1 MLKRLSISNYALI
14 DQIEILFDQGLTII
28 TGETGAGKSIIL
40 GALSLILGERADSS
54 SIRNKERKT
63 VVEAVFDIKDY
74 NLKSF
79 FQENDIDYYDDEL
92 IARREINPNGRSR
105 AFVNDG
111 VVGLA
116 TLKEL
121 MTRLVDIH
129 SQHSNM
135 LLSRPSFQLSILDNI
150 AGHYDDLNSYSDIYN
165 NYRDTER
172 KLNELRDNYDR
183 NRSEEDY
190 LRFQLNQLQETNLK
204 PGEDEELEQQQ
215 RRLANATSLKE
226 DLWKVINILNGEEQS
241 LLDQLQDV
249 HHSLAVAEEN
259 LEEVAGMSERV
270 ANSLIDLKDIAQ
282 SISSIEEN
290 LNNDPAALQ
299 QVENRLNAIYSLE
312 RKHNVKTVNELLE
325 LQAQYQERLEAIDC
339 SEERINAMQQQLDG
353 QRSEALKLAQVIS
366 ERRKKAAAEF
376 STKLIPLAQ
385 NLGMKNLQFHVDFKN
400 VEINASGCD
409 NVDFLFAFNKNQ
421 ALMPVKETASG
432 GEISRLMLCIKSV
445 IAQSMSLPTIIF
457 DEVDTGVSGEIAHKI
472 GDMMGDIAHHIQ
484 VVAITHLPQVAA
496 HSNSHL
502 RVFKTDTA
510 TQTVTSVE
518 RLNDEEHVTE
528 IARMLS
534 GSEVNQAALDNAR
547 ALINDKPYT
556 NNDTY
561 GHNIRTSCYY
571 RGHRGW

>member
-249 HHSLAVAEEN
+249 HHSLAAAEEN

-282 SISSIEEN
+282 SISSLEEN

-299 QVENRLNAIYSLE
+299 QVEDRLNAIYSLE

-353 QRSEALKLAQVIS
+353 QRNEALKLAQVIS
-366 ERRKKAAAEF
+366 ERRKKAATEF

-547 ALINDKPYT
+547 ALINDKP
-556 NNDTY
+556 
-561 GHNIRTSCYY
+561 
-571 RGHRGW
+571 

>member
-79 FQENDIDYYDDEL
+79 FQENDIDYYEDEL

-249 HHSLAVAEEN
+249 HHSLAAAEEN

-299 QVENRLNAIYSLE
+299 QVEDRLNAIYSLE

-547 ALINDKPYT
+547 ALINDKP
-556 NNDTY
+556 
-561 GHNIRTSCYY
+561 
-571 RGHRGW
+571 

>member
-14 DQIEILFDQGLTII
+14 DQLEIDFEQGLTII

-54 SIRNKERKT
+54 SIRDKERKT
-63 VVEAVFDIKDY
+63 VVEAIFDISDY
-74 NLKSF
+74 NLEPF
-79 FQENDIDYYDDEL
+79 FNENDIDYYDGEL

-150 AGHYDDLNSYSDIYN
+150 AGHHNELSTYSDLYA
-165 NYRDTER
+165 NYRAIER
-172 KLNELRDNYDR
+172 TLNDLRENYER

-204 PGEDEELEQQQ
+204 PDEDEELEQQQ

-226 DLWKVINILNGEEQS
+226 ELWKVISILNGEEHS

-249 HHSLAVAEEN
+249 NHTLEAAEEN

-270 ANSLIDLKDIAQ
+270 GNALIDLKDIAQ
-282 SISSIEEN
+282 SISSIEEG

-299 QVENRLNAIYSLE
+299 QVEERLNAIYSLE
-312 RKHNVKTVNELLE
+312 RKHNVKTVNELLKV
-325 LQAQYQERLEAIDC
+325 QEEYMHRLDAIDC
-339 SEERINAMQQQLDG
+339 SEERIEAMQDQLDKE
-353 QRSEALKLAQVIS
+353 RNEAEHLAHIIS
-366 ERRKKAAAEF
+366 ENRKKAASDFMAM
-376 STKLIPLAQ
+376 LLPLAQ
-385 NLGMKNLQFHVDFKN
+385 NLSMKNLQFHIDFKP
-400 VEINASGCD
+400 VELNASGCD
-409 NVDFLFAFNKNQ
+409 GVDFLFAFNKNQ
-421 ALMPVKETASG
+421 VLMPVKDTASG

-445 IAQSMSLPTIIF
+445 IAQSMNLPTIIF

-472 GDMMGDIAHHIQ
+472 GDMMGEIAQRIQ
-484 VVAITHLPQVAA
+484 VIAITHLPQVAA
-496 HSNSHL
+496 HGNSHL

-547 ALINDKPYT
+547 ALINSNK
-556 NNDTY
+556 
-561 GHNIRTSCYY
+561 
-571 RGHRGW
+571 

>member
-14 DQIEILFDQGLTII
+14 DQIEILFEQGLTII

-79 FQENDIDYYDDEL
+79 FQENDIDYYEDEL

-150 AGHYDDLNSYSDIYN
+150 AGHYDDLNSYSNIYN
-165 NYRDTER
+165 YYRDTER
-172 KLNELRDNYDR
+172 QLNELRDNYDR

-190 LRFQLNQLQETNLK
+190 LRFQLNQLRETNLK
-204 PGEDEELEQQQ
+204 PGEDEELELQQ

-226 DLWKVINILNGEEQS
+226 DLWKVINILNGEDQS

-249 HHSLAVAEEN
+249 HHSLAAAEEN
-259 LEEVAGMSERV
+259 LEEVEGMSERV

-282 SISSIEEN
+282 SISSIEES

-299 QVENRLNAIYSLE
+299 QVEDRLNVIYSLE
-312 RKHNVKTVNELLE
+312 RKHNVKTVDQLLE
-325 LQAQYQERLEAIDC
+325 LQEQYQQRLDAIDC
-339 SEERINAMQQQLDG
+339 SEERIDAMQQQLDS
-353 QRSEALKLAQVIS
+353 QRNEALKLAQVIS
-366 ERRKKAAAEF
+366 EKRKKAATEF
-376 STKLIPLAQ
+376 SSKLLPLAQ
-385 NLGMKNLQFHVDFKN
+385 NLGMKNLQFHVDFKE

-409 NVDFLFAFNKNQ
+409 SVDFLFAFNKNQ
-421 ALMPVKETASG
+421 DLMPVKETASG

-484 VVAITHLPQVAA
+484 VIAITHLPQVAA

-518 RLNDEEHVTE
+518 RLNNEEHVIE

-547 ALINDKPYT
+547 ALINDKP
-556 NNDTY
+556 
-561 GHNIRTSCYY
+561 
-571 RGHRGW
+571 

>member
-79 FQENDIDYYDDEL
+79 FQENDIDYYEDEL

-150 AGHYDDLNSYSDIYN
+150 AGHYDDLNSYCDIYN

-299 QVENRLNAIYSLE
+299 QVEDRLNAIYSLE

-366 ERRKKAAAEF
+366 ERRKKAATEF

-547 ALINDKPYT
+547 ALINDKP
-556 NNDTY
+556 
-561 GHNIRTSCYY
+561 
-571 RGHRGW
+571 

>member
-79 FQENDIDYYDDEL
+79 FQENDIDYYEDEL

-150 AGHYDDLNSYSDIYN
+150 AGHYDDLNSYCDIYN

-249 HHSLAVAEEN
+249 HHSLAAAEEN

-282 SISSIEEN
+282 SISPIEEN

-299 QVENRLNAIYSLE
+299 QVEDRLNAIYSLE

-339 SEERINAMQQQLDG
+339 SEERINAMQQQLDS
-353 QRSEALKLAQVIS
+353 QRNEALKLAQVIS
-366 ERRKKAAAEF
+366 ERRKKAATEF

-409 NVDFLFAFNKNQ
+409 NVDFLFAFNK
-421 ALMPVKETASG
+421 
-432 GEISRLMLCIKSV
+432 
-445 IAQSMSLPTIIF
+445 
-457 DEVDTGVSGEIAHKI
+457 
-472 GDMMGDIAHHIQ
+472 Q

-547 ALINDKPYT
+547 ALINDKP
-556 NNDTY
+556 
-561 GHNIRTSCYY
+561 
-571 RGHRGW
+571 

>member
-14 DQIEILFDQGLTII
+14 DQLEIDFEQGLTII

-54 SIRNKERKT
+54 SIRDKERKT
-63 VVEAVFDIKDY
+63 VVEAIFDIIDY
-74 NLKSF
+74 NLEPF
-79 FQENDIDYYDDEL
+79 FNENDIDYYDGEL

-150 AGHYDDLNSYSDIYN
+150 AGHHNELNTYSDLYA
-165 NYRDTER
+165 NYRAIER
-172 KLNELRDNYDR
+172 TLNDLRENYER

-204 PGEDEELEQQQ
+204 PDEDEELEQQQ

-226 DLWKVINILNGEEQS
+226 DLWKVINILNGEEHS

-249 HHSLAVAEEN
+249 NHTLEAAEEN

-270 ANSLIDLKDIAQ
+270 GNALIDLKDIAQ
-282 SISSIEEN
+282 SISSIEEG

-299 QVENRLNAIYSLE
+299 QVEERLNAIYSLE
-312 RKHNVKTVNELLE
+312 RKHNVKTVNELLKV
-325 LQAQYQERLEAIDC
+325 QEEYMHRLDAIDC
-339 SEERINAMQQQLDG
+339 SEERIEAMQDQLDKE
-353 QRSEALKLAQVIS
+353 RSEAEHLAHIIS
-366 ERRKKAAAEF
+366 ENRKKAASDFMAM
-376 STKLIPLAQ
+376 LLPLAQ
-385 NLGMKNLQFHVDFKN
+385 NLGMKNLQFHIDFKP
-400 VEINASGCD
+400 VELNASGCD
-409 NVDFLFAFNKNQ
+409 GVDFLFAFNKNQ
-421 ALMPVKETASG
+421 VLMPVKDTASG

-445 IAQSMSLPTIIF
+445 IAQSMNLPTIIF

-472 GDMMGDIAHHIQ
+472 GDMMGEIAQRIQ
-484 VVAITHLPQVAA
+484 VIAISPLPQVAA
-496 HSNSHL
+496 HGNSHL

-547 ALINDKPYT
+547 ALINSNK
-556 NNDTY
+556 
-561 GHNIRTSCYY
+561 
-571 RGHRGW
+571 

>member
-79 FQENDIDYYDDEL
+79 FQENDIDYYEDEL

-135 LLSRPSFQLSILDNI
+135 LLSRSSFQLSILDNI
-150 AGHYDDLNSYSDIYN
+150 AGHYDDLSSYSNIYN

-172 KLNELRDNYDR
+172 QLNELRDNYDR

-249 HHSLAVAEEN
+249 HHSLAAAEEN

-282 SISSIEEN
+282 SISSIEES

-299 QVENRLNAIYSLE
+299 QVEDRLNAIYSLE

-325 LQAQYQERLEAIDC
+325 LQTQYQQRLDTIDC

-353 QRSEALKLAQVIS
+353 QRSEALKLAQIIS

-385 NLGMKNLQFHVDFKN
+385 NLGMKNLQFHVDFKD

-484 VVAITHLPQVAA
+484 VIAITHLPQVAA

-547 ALINDKPYT
+547 ALINDKP
-556 NNDTY
+556 
-561 GHNIRTSCYY
+561 
-571 RGHRGW
+571 

>member
-79 FQENDIDYYDDEL
+79 FQENDIDYYEDEL

-299 QVENRLNAIYSLE
+299 QVEDRLNAIYSLE

-339 SEERINAMQQQLDG
+339 SEERINAMQQQLDS
-353 QRSEALKLAQVIS
+353 QRNEALKLAQVIS
-366 ERRKKAAAEF
+366 ERRKKAATEF

-547 ALINDKPYT
+547 ALINDKP
-556 NNDTY
+556 
-561 GHNIRTSCYY
+561 
-571 RGHRGW
+571 